1 MCAQPDGDTECLR
14 TGLNR
19 KRSDSRVQHE
29 GEQYEK
35 TSKDKKEGTQEK
47 HSQRL
52 PLTVYKAFKTQ
63 IHFTL

>member
-35 TSKDKKEGTQEK
+35 TSKDKKK
-47 HSQRL
+47 KALKRSSQRL

>member
-35 TSKDKKEGTQEK
+35 NSKDKKR
-47 HSQRL
+47 HSR
-52 PLTVYKAFKTQ
+52 KAQSKAAADSLQSF
-63 IHFTL
+63 

>member
-35 TSKDKKEGTQEK
+35 TSKDKKK
-47 HSQRL
+47 KKALKKS
-52 PLTVYKAFKTQ
+52 TVKGCR
-63 IHFTL
+63 

>member
-35 TSKDKKEGTQEK
+35 TSKDKKK
-47 HSQRL
+47 KALKKS
-52 PLTVYKAFKTQ
+52 TVKGCR
-63 IHFTL
+63 

>member
-35 TSKDKKEGTQEK
+35 TSKDKKK
-47 HSQRL
+47 RHSR
-52 PLTVYKAFKTQ
+52 KAQSKAAADSLQSF
-63 IHFTL
+63 